1 MNQLAPFYA
10 DHVGSILRT
19 KGIKDAREKF
29 QSGEITVSEL
39 RKIEN
44 TEIKYI
50 VEKQKE
56 VGLKSITDGEFR
68 RAWWHFDFL
77 ENLDGVEGYDAA
89 GGIQFSKVQ
98 TKSHSVKITGPIDF
112 TTHP

>member
-1 MNQLAPFYA
+1 MNQVAPFYA

-19 KGIKDAREKF
+19 KAIKDAREKF
-29 QSGEITVSEL
+29 QAGEITAQEL
-39 RKIEN
+39 REIEN

-77 ENLDGVEGYDAA
+77 ENLDG
-89 GGIQFSKVQ
+89 
-98 TKSHSVKITGPIDF
+98 
-112 TTHP
+112 